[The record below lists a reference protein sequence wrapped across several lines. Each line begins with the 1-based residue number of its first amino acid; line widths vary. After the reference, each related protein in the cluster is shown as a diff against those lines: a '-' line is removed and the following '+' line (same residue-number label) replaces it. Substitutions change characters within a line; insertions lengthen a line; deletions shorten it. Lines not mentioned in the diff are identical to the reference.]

1 MPDLGNDPWGFS
13 TENEE
18 NIGDSRSSIFR
29 AFCMVN
35 ELTVTRAEMYQQQ
48 IGILFGIISSIN
60 RVSGHRKG
68 VIGSI
73 CSSSLSG
80 CENSML
86 YALPYQYIETD
97 GHRRPAANICRVFIY
112 ARKVSSCQKGI
123 AIFKTD

>member
-60 RVSGHRKG
+60 RVSGHQKG

-73 CSSSLSG
+73 CPASSLSAA
-80 CENSML
+80 ML
-86 YALPYQYIETD
+86 LLAISAYGKGRTNGQKT
-97 GHRRPAANICRVFIY
+97 
-112 ARKVSSCQKGI
+112 SC
-123 AIFKTD
+123 

>member
-48 IGILFGIISSIN
+48 IGFLFGIISSIN

-80 CENSML
+80 C
-86 YALPYQYIETD
+86 
-97 GHRRPAANICRVFIY
+97 
-112 ARKVSSCQKGI
+112 
-123 AIFKTD
+123 

>member
-48 IGILFGIISSIN
+48 QIEILFGIISSIN

-80 CENSML
+80 C
-86 YALPYQYIETD
+86 
-97 GHRRPAANICRVFIY
+97 
-112 ARKVSSCQKGI
+112 
-123 AIFKTD
+123 